1 MAGTRRIAALVT
13 AVAGVS
19 PGQRLRVEFWA
30 RHLAPHGWEVDFYR
44 FEDEGLREILHRPGR
59 TLAKGRSF
67 ARCYYRQARNVGRL
81 DGYDAIY
88 IYREAALIGPAVI
101 ERLAART
108 GVPVVYD
115 LDDPTFVRYRSPTN
129 GWASLLKFPGKER
142 SLFKMATH
150 VITVNGIIGEY
161 AARYNPAVTTIPMFL
176 DVEHYRPI
184 EEPVG
189 GPPRVVWSGS
199 HSTMINV
206 HAIAPAL
213 RRLQEDCGTPVRI
226 VGEGGLELPGVR
238 TELRQF
244 QVANEV
250 SDIQDCHV
258 GLVPLADIPWNRW
271 KFFFKAVQ
279 YMATGLPVV
288 AQRMGSN
295 PEVID
300 DGVTG
305 FLVQTQEEWYDR
317 LRLLVEDS
325 ELRRR
330 MGAAARAAAVE
341 RFSVEAQMPRVASV
355 FDQAVRAGPSAR
367 VSRARATS

>member
-1 MAGTRRIAALVT
+1 MAGETRRIAALVT
-13 AVAGVS
+13 AVAGAS

-30 RHLAPHGWEVDFYR
+30 RHLAAYGWEVDFFR
-44 FEDEGLREILHRPGR
+44 FEDQGLRQILHQPGAAV
-59 TLAKGRSF
+59 AKGRAF
-67 ARCYYRQARNVGRL
+67 ARCYYRQAGNVRRL
-81 DGYDAIY
+81 AGYDAVY
-88 IYREAALIGPAVI
+88 VYREAALIGPAVI

-108 GVPVVYD
+108 GAPMVYD

-142 SLFKMATH
+142 SLFKMADQ
-150 VITVNGIIGEY
+150 VITVNGIIGDY
-161 AARYNPAVTTIPMFL
+161 AARYNPAVTVIPMFL
-176 DVEHYRPI
+176 DVDHYRPI
-184 EEPVG
+184 GEPVG

-199 HSTMINV
+199 HSTMRNV
-206 HAIAPAL
+206 YAIAPAL
-213 RRLQEDCGTPVRI
+213 RRLQEDCGTAVRI
-226 VGEGGLELPGVR
+226 VGEGEMALPGVR

-250 SDIQDCHV
+250 SDIADCDI

-295 PEVID
+295 AEVIE

-305 FLVQTQEEWYDR
+305 FLVETQDEWYDR
-317 LRLLVEDS
+317 LRLLVEDA
-325 ELRRR
+325 ELRTK
-330 MGAAARAAAVE
+330 MGTAARAAAVE
-341 RFSVEAQMPRVASV
+341 RFSIAAQMPRVASV
-355 FDQAVRAGPSAR
+355 FDRAAGA
-367 VSRARATS
+367 

>member
-1 MAGTRRIAALVT
+1 MAAGTRRIAALVT
-13 AVAGVS
+13 ALAGVS

-30 RHLAPHGWEVDFYR
+30 RHLGEYGWTVDFFQ
-44 FEDEGLREILHRPGR
+44 FEDEGLHQVLHQPGA

-67 ARCYYRQARNVGRL
+67 VRCYARQARNVRRL
-81 DGYDAIY
+81 EGYDVIY
-88 IYREAALIGPAVI
+88 VYREAALIGPAVI

-142 SLFKMATH
+142 SLFRIARQ

-161 AARYNPAVTTIPMFL
+161 AARYNPAVTVIPMFL

-184 EEPVG
+184 GEPVD
-189 GPPRVVWSGS
+189 GPPRLVWSGS
-199 HSTMINV
+199 HSTMQNV
-206 HAIAPAL
+206 YAIAPAL
-213 RRLQEDCGTPVRI
+213 RRLQEDCDTPIRI

-238 TELRQF
+238 TDLRQF

-250 SDIQDCHV
+250 SDIADCHI

-305 FLVQTQEEWYDR
+305 FLVETQDEWYDR
-317 LRLLVEDS
+317 LRLLVEDG
-325 ELRRR
+325 ELRQR
-330 MGAAARAAAVE
+330 MGAAARAAAVG
-341 RFSVEAQMPRVASV
+341 RFSVAAQMPRVASV
-355 FDQAVRAGPSAR
+355 FDRAVGA
-367 VSRARATS
+367 